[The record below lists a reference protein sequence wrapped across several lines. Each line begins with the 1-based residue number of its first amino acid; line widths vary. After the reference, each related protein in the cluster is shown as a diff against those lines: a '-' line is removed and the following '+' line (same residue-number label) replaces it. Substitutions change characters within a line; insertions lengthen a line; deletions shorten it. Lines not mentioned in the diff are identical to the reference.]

1 MLIRDDTK
9 LVLASASPSR
19 RALLEAT
26 GLPFET
32 KPAGVDERAIQ
43 SALTQGDDGVEPID
57 IAEILARAK
66 AEAVSAARPGA
77 WVIGAD
83 QILTFEG
90 DIFEKPADMDEAR
103 DRLLS
108 FRGKVH
114 ELHACVVVAKDGAC
128 LWSHTETA
136 HMKMRDFTPEFLGRY
151 LALAGDDILTSVGAY
166 KLEDFGVHLFS
177 EIRGDYFTILGLPML
192 ALLDYLRSEGVV
204 LS

>member
-1 MLIRDDTK
+1 MLVPDDIE

-26 GLPFET
+26 GLRFET
-32 KPAGVDERAIQ
+32 KPANVDERAIQ
-43 SALTQGDDGVEPID
+43 SALTQGNDGIEPID

-66 AEAVSAARPGA
+66 ADAVSAERPGA

-83 QILTFEG
+83 QILTFDGE
-90 DIFEKPADMDEAR
+90 IFEKPADMDEAR
-103 DRLLS
+103 DRLLA
-108 FRGKVH
+108 FRGRVH
-114 ELHACVVVAKDGAC
+114 ELHACVAVAKDGSC

-151 LALAGDDILTSVGAY
+151 LALAGDDILSSVGAY

-192 ALLDYLRSEGVV
+192 ALLDYLRGEGVV